1 MSLDFVKSYLNKM
14 HTLDNKNYI
23 IMLMAYNLA
32 PTIASL
38 KPSSLMVFRKDD
50 KRNTYVIWQEYKK
63 KIKKYFGLDYYELKE
78 TKNGVHILFY
88 NKLRMKEILKDE
100 KNSTFLK
107 RFGYAPNNTIQENLE
122 ILRGRYKIVC
132 PHEIG
137 IFLGYPISDVIDF
150 IKCPNKKCLTKG
162 YWKVYNDLENAELL
176 FESYDRV
183 KIKIMDSI
191 INNPNKVIVGLNSL

>member
-14 HTLDNKNYI
+14 HTLDDKNYI

-50 KRNTYVIWQEYKK
+50 KRNTYVIWQEYKE

-107 RFGYAPNNTIQENLE
+107 RFGYAPNNTIHENLE

-137 IFLGYPISDVIDF
+137 ILLGYPISDVIDF

>member
-1 MSLDFVKSYLNKM
+1 M
-14 HTLDNKNYI
+14 HTLDDKNYI

-50 KRNTYVIWQEYKK
+50 KRNTYVIWQEYKE

-88 NKLRMKEILKDE
+88 NKLKMKEILKDE

-122 ILRGRYKIVC
+122 ILRDRYKIVC

-150 IKCPNKKCLTKG
+150 IKCPNKKCLKKG